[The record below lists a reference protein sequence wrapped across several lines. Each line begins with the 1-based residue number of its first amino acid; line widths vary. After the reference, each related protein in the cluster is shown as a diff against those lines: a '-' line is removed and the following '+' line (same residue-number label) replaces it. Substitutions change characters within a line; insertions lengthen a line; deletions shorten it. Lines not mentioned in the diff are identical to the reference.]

1 MENNITNEGVV
12 NNSNQ
17 PSQTTKKIKELLHE
31 LLELKVDNKILINE
45 ISYENC
51 DMEPYEGTPVEDL
64 VNCSYLSGKKDMIE
78 EIIEILENEI

>member
-12 NNSNQ
+12 NNSSQ
-17 PSQTTKKIKELLHE
+17 PSQKMNYIIELLHE

-51 DMEPYEGTPVEDL
+51 DMEQYEGTQVEDL
-64 VNCSYLSGKKDMIE
+64 VHSHYINCKMDMLIEVKDLLMDR
-78 EIIEILENEI
+78 L

>member
-12 NNSNQ
+12 NNSSQ
-17 PSQTTKKIKELLHE
+17 PSQKMNYIIELLHE

-51 DMEPYEGTPVEDL
+51 DMEQYEGTPVEDL

-78 EIIEILENEI
+78 EIIELLENEI

>member
-12 NNSNQ
+12 NNSSQ
-17 PSQTTKKIKELLHE
+17 PSQKMNYIIELLHE

-51 DMEPYEGTPVEDL
+51 DMEQYEGTPVEDL

>member
-12 NNSNQ
+12 TNSSQ
-17 PSQTTKKIKELLHE
+17 PSQKMNYIIELLHE

-51 DMEPYEGTPVEDL
+51 DMEQYEGTPVEDL

-78 EIIEILENEI
+78 EIIELLENEI

>member
-12 NNSNQ
+12 NNSSQ
-17 PSQTTKKIKELLHE
+17 PSQKMNYIIELLHE

-51 DMEPYEGTPVEDL
+51 DMEQYEGTPVEDL
-64 VNCSYLSGKKDMIE
+64 INCSYLSGKMEMIE
-78 EIIEILENEI
+78 EIIELLKNEI

>member
-1 MENNITNEGVV
+1 MNTNTTNEGVV

-17 PSQTTKKIKELLHE
+17 PSQKMNYIIELLHE

-51 DMEPYEGTPVEDL
+51 DMEQYEGTPVEDL

-78 EIIEILENEI
+78 EIIELLETEI

>member
-1 MENNITNEGVV
+1 MNTNTTNEGVV

-17 PSQTTKKIKELLHE
+17 PSQKMNYIIELLHE

-51 DMEPYEGTPVEDL
+51 DMEQYEGTPVEDL

-78 EIIEILENEI
+78 EIIELLENEI

>member
-12 NNSNQ
+12 NNSSQ
-17 PSQTTKKIKELLHE
+17 PSQKMNYIIELLHE

-51 DMEPYEGTPVEDL
+51 DMEQYEGTPVEDL

-78 EIIEILENEI
+78 EIKELLENEL

>member
-1 MENNITNEGVV
+1 MNTNTTNEGVM
-12 NNSNQ
+12 NNSSQ
-17 PSQTTKKIKELLHE
+17 PSQTTKNIKELLNE

-45 ISYENC
+45 ISDENC

-78 EIIEILENEI
+78 EIIELLENEI